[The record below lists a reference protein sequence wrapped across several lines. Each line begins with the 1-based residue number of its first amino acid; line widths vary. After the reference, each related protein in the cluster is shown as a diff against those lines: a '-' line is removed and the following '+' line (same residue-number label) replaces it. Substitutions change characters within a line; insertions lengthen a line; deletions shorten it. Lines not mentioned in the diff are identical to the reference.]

1 MISNVVNNVIRFRVI
16 VLALVLTGM
25 LVSLYT
31 IRIAPLDAI
40 PDISDPQIVIYAK
53 WPRSPQLLEAQV
65 TGPLINALTGSPDI
79 QSIRSTS
86 HMGYSFIYVIFSNA
100 AQRAKVQQLILDRIN
115 TIRPQL
121 PSDAIVTL
129 GPNASSIGWIYQY
142 AIVDHESGHD
152 MRELRLMNESQIKPA
167 LQAVPGVAEVASV
180 GGLEKQYQLKLFPPL
195 LVNAGIPIKQ
205 VISAVQDV
213 FQEAGGRMIEV
224 TNRDYQLRGAID
236 NDDIDKLEYLVLGRN
251 KEGKPIYLRDIGY
264 IQIGYDQRRST
275 VDLDGAGEVVGGV
288 VIMAQDQ
295 NVLAVSRSLDQ
306 KLKEISVSLPKGVE
320 IVTTYDRSSWIWA
333 TLKEFFATLVS
344 ELIIVSLITIL
355 FLRRLRA
362 AAGPIVILLL
372 SVLFTVLPMA
382 GFNQTINLFSL
393 AGLCIAIGAIDD
405 ATIVIVENCT
415 AELSRHKNLSAVE
428 KKALIVRSIT
438 AVAQPLLFSLLI
450 ILASFAPVF
459 FLEQREARLF
469 DPLAFTKTFAMAFS
483 TLLTLFLLPIVISW
497 IFRHHTESSGEQAAG
512 LRSLQLLQKNI
523 RYHKYAFTVLAVL
536 VLTLSIFIARRFAG
550 DFREQIEQLAVVASA
565 GIVVWAF
572 QRQRPASEDFGES
585 RAVAWYRSALRLMIK
600 HRYAFTGAGLVA
612 VMLAGFLLNRIG
624 KDFLPETDEGS
635 ILYMPSTLPGLPNR
649 EAGWVL
655 QQMDKKLKQFPEV
668 DRVFGKIGR
677 ADTSTDPAPLTMIE
691 TTVLLHPKSKWR
703 NGMTKEK
710 LLGEMD
716 NALQT
721 VGYVNTWVQPIR
733 ARVMMQSTGIQT
745 PVGLKVKGSDIAQV
759 EEISQ
764 QIETMLRDFPGTKSV
779 IAERISEGY
788 YVDVQNDL
796 ERMAQH
802 GVTVDEAMTTVRY
815 AIGGDNVVGI
825 KEANNVVTP
834 LNVQYSPEYTD
845 TLDKVRNTPVVTADG
860 RAVPLSDIATVS
872 VRKMPEMLRN
882 DDGHLSGY
890 VYIDLQNVTPADY
903 VEKAREY
910 LAKNL
915 MLPSGYSI
923 EWTGIYKYTQDAR
936 ARMRLIVP
944 VTLAIIFGL
953 LVLAFRS
960 VSESILTMMSVP
972 FAMVGGVFLQWIL
985 GYPMTTAVII
995 GYISLFAVAVQTG
1008 VLMVAFIREAL
1019 SRRTDDQSFI
1029 DAVIDGSVNRL
1040 RPKLMTVATIVLSL
1054 SMIPFSSGPGMEIMK
1069 PIAAPS
1075 IGGMVSSTIH
1085 VLFMTPCLFVI
1096 VEDFRRWRNRRSFKE
1111 TPELETQ
1118 CRAD

>member
-1 MISNVVNNVIRFRVI
+1 MISSIVSSVIRFRAI
-16 VLALVLTGM
+16 VLILVAAAVL
-25 LVSLYT
+25 LSIYT
-31 IRIAPLDAI
+31 IGVAPLDAI

-65 TGPLINALTGSPDI
+65 TGPLIKALTGSPDI

-86 HMGYSFIYVIFSNA
+86 HMGYSFIYIILSNG
-100 AQRAKVQQLILDRIN
+100 AQRARVQQLVLDRVN

-121 PSDAIVTL
+121 PPDATVTL

-142 AIVDHESGHD
+142 AIVDHEISHD

-167 LQAVPGVAEVASV
+167 IQAVPGVAEVASV

-195 LVNAGIPIKQ
+195 LVNAGISLKQ
-205 VISAVQDV
+205 VTTALQEV
-213 FQEAGGRMIEV
+213 FQEAGGRMIEI
-224 TNRDYQLRGAID
+224 TNRDYQLRGTISSG
-236 NDDIDKLEYLVLGRN
+236 DIDKLEYLVVGRN
-251 KEGKPIYLRDIGY
+251 KEGKPVYIRDIGY

-275 VDLDGAGEVVGGV
+275 VDLDGSGEVVGGIV
-288 VIMAQDQ
+288 VMEQDQ
-295 NVLAVSRSLDQ
+295 NVLAISRSLDQ
-306 KLKEISVSLPKGVE
+306 KLKQISASLPKGLE
-320 IVTTYDRSSWIWA
+320 IVTTYDRSAWIWA
-333 TLKEFFATLVS
+333 TLKEFFGTLISELVIVTLV
-344 ELIIVSLITIL
+344 TIL
-355 FLRRLRA
+355 FLRKLRA

-382 GFNQTINLFSL
+382 GFDQTINLFSL

-415 AELSRHKNLSAVE
+415 SELSRRKNLSLAE

-450 ILASFAPVF
+450 ILASFLPVF
-459 FLEQREARLF
+459 FLEEREARLF

-497 IFRHHTESSGEQAAG
+497 IFVRETAQGYEDNASARFGQAAQKF
-512 LRSLQLLQKNI
+512 LR
-523 RYHKYAFTVLAVL
+523 RYRYAFTAAGALLLISSVL
-536 VLTLSIFIARRFAG
+536 VLRRFAG
-550 DFREQIEQLAVVASA
+550 DFTEKIEQLAVVLMAA
-565 GIVVWAF
+565 IVVWLF
-572 QRQRPASEDFGES
+572 QRNRVASENFGES
-585 RAVAWYRSALRLMIK
+585 RAVGWYRSALRLMIK
-600 HRYAFTGAGLVA
+600 HRYAFTSAGLVTVIA
-612 VMLAGFLLNRIG
+612 AAFLLSGIG

-655 QQMDKKLKQFPEV
+655 QQMDKKIKQFPEV

-691 TTVLLHPKSKWR
+691 TTVLLHPKSQWR
-703 NGMTKEK
+703 NGMTKDR
-710 LLGEMD
+710 LVAEMD

-745 PVGLKVKGSDIAQV
+745 PVGIKVKGPEISQV

-764 QIETMLRDFPGTKSV
+764 HIEGLLRGFPGTKSV

-796 ERMAQH
+796 EKMAQH
-802 GVTVDEAMTTVRY
+802 GVTPDEAMLTVRY
-815 AIGGDNVVGI
+815 AIGGDNIVSI
-825 KEANNVVTP
+825 KEPDNTVIP
-834 LNVQYSPEYTD
+834 LSVQYSPEYTD
-845 TLDKVRNTPVVTADG
+845 TLDKVKNTPVITADG
-860 RAVPLSDIATVS
+860 RAIPLSEIGNVS

-882 DDGHLSGY
+882 DDGNLSGY
-890 VYIDLQNVTPADY
+890 VYVDLQNISASDY
-903 VEKAREY
+903 VDKARGF
-910 LAKNL
+910 LASNL
-915 MLPSGYSI
+915 TLPTGYSI
-923 EWTGIYKYTQDAR
+923 EWTGLQQYTEAAR
-936 ARMRLIVP
+936 ARLRLIVP
-944 VTLAIIFGL
+944 LTLVIIFGL

-972 FAMVGGVFLQWIL
+972 FAMVGGVFLQWAL

-1008 VLMVAFIREAL
+1008 VIMVAFIREAL
-1019 SRRTDDQSFI
+1019 HRKTEDQSYV
-1029 DAVIDGSVNRL
+1029 DAVVDGSVTRL

-1054 SMIPFSSGPGMEIMK
+1054 SLIPFSTGTGMEIMK

-1096 VEDFRRWRNRRSFKE
+1096 VEDFRQYWRRRSMRK
-1111 TPELETQ
+1111 T
-1118 CRAD
+1118 A

>member
-1 MISNVVNNVIRFRVI
+1 MISSIVKTVIRFRLI
-16 VLALVLTGM
+16 VLILVLAGVA
-25 LVSLYT
+25 VSLYT

-65 TGPLINALTGSPDI
+65 TEPLNNALAGSPDI

-86 HMGYSFIYVIFSNA
+86 HMGYSFIYVILSNGG
-100 AQRAKVQQLILDRIN
+100 QRPRVQQLVLDRVN

-121 PSDAIVTL
+121 PSDATITL

-142 AIVDHESGHD
+142 AIVDHEKSRD
-152 MRELRLMNESQIKPA
+152 MRELRLMNESQIKSA
-167 LQAVPGVAEVASV
+167 LQSIPGVAEVASV
-180 GGLEKQYQLKLFPPL
+180 GGLEKQYQLKIFPPL
-195 LVNAGIPIKQ
+195 LANAGISLKQ
-205 VISAVQDV
+205 VINAVREV

-236 NDDIDKLEYLVLGRN
+236 NNDIDKLEYLVLGRN
-251 KEGKPIYLRDIGY
+251 KEGKPVYLRDIGY

-275 VDLDGAGEVVGGV
+275 VDLDGTGEVVGGV
-288 VIMAQDQ
+288 VIIEQDQ
-295 NVLAVSRSLDQ
+295 NVLAITRLLNQ
-306 KLKEISVSLPKGVE
+306 KLMEVSASLPKGVE

-333 TLKEFFATLVS
+333 TLKEFFGTLLT
-344 ELIIVSLITIL
+344 ELVIVSLVTIL
-355 FLRRLRA
+355 FLRNLRA

-372 SVLFTVLPMA
+372 SVLFTVMPMA
-382 GFNQTINLFSL
+382 AFNQTINLFSL

-415 AELSRHKNLSAVE
+415 AELSRRKNLSAAE
-428 KKALIVRSIT
+428 KKALVVRSIT

-450 ILASFAPVF
+450 ILASFVPVF
-459 FLEQREARLF
+459 FLEEREARLF

-483 TLLTLFLLPIVISW
+483 TLLTLLLLPIVISW
-497 IFRHHTESSGEQAAG
+497 IFVRQTEEADQDGRAVRLLQAAKKN
-512 LRSLQLLQKNI
+512 LRRYRYASTAFGALLL
-523 RYHKYAFTVLAVL
+523 TSSVLL
-536 VLTLSIFIARRFAG
+536 ARRFAG
-550 DFREQIEQLAVVASA
+550 DFTEKIEQLAAVLVAA
-565 GIVVWAF
+565 IVVWLF
-572 QRQRPASEDFGES
+572 QRNRTASETFGES

-600 HRYAFTGAGLVA
+600 HRYVFTGAGLIA
-612 VMLAGFLLNRIG
+612 VIAAAFLLHGIG

-668 DRVFGKIGR
+668 NRVFGKIGR

-691 TTVLLHPKSKWR
+691 TTVLLRPKSKWR
-703 NGMTKEK
+703 SGMTKDK
-710 LLGEMD
+710 LVAEMD
-716 NALQT
+716 SALQT

-745 PVGLKVKGSDIAQV
+745 PVGIKVKGTDLSQV
-759 EEISQ
+759 ERISQ
-764 QIETMLRDFPGTKSV
+764 QIETLLRGFPGTKSV

-802 GVTVDEAMTTVRY
+802 GVTVDEAMLTVRY
-815 AIGGDNVVGI
+815 AIGGDNVVSI
-825 KEANNVVTP
+825 KDADNVATP
-834 LNVQYSPEYTD
+834 LNVQYSPEYID
-845 TLDKVRNTPVVTADG
+845 TLEKVKTTPVVTADG
-860 RAVPLSDIATVS
+860 RAIPLNNIANVS

-890 VYIDLQNVTPADY
+890 VYIDLQDVTAADY
-903 VEKAREY
+903 VGKAREF
-910 LAKNL
+910 LSKNL
-915 MLPSGYSI
+915 ALPPGYSM
-923 EWTGIYKYTQDAR
+923 EWTGVYKYTEDAR

-944 VTLAIIFGL
+944 LTLLIIFGL

-972 FAMVGGVFLQWIL
+972 FAMVGGVFLQWAL

-1008 VLMVAFIREAL
+1008 VIMVAFIREAL
-1019 SRRTDDQSFI
+1019 ARKTEDQSYI
-1029 DAVIDGSVNRL
+1029 DAVVDGSVTRL

-1054 SMIPFSSGPGMEIMK
+1054 SLIPFSTGTGMEIMK
-1069 PIAAPS
+1069 PIATPS

-1096 VEDFRRWRNRRSFKE
+1096 VEDFRRYWRRRSLRK
-1111 TPELETQ
+1111 T
-1118 CRAD
+1118 A

>member
-1 MISNVVNNVIRFRVI
+1 MISNIIKNVIRFRII
-16 VLALVLTGM
+16 VLALVLAAIV
-25 LVSLYT
+25 VSLYT

-65 TGPLINALTGSPDI
+65 TEPLINALTGSPDI

-86 HMGYSFIYVIFSNA
+86 HMGYSFIYVILSA
-100 AQRAKVQQLILDRIN
+100 GAQRARVQQLVIDRVN

-121 PSDAIVTL
+121 PADATITL

-142 AIVDHESGHD
+142 AIVDHETSHD

-180 GGLEKQYQLKLFPPL
+180 GGLEKQYQLKIFPPL
-195 LVNAGIPIKQ
+195 LANAGVSLKQ
-205 VISAVQDV
+205 VVTAVQQV

-224 TNRDYQLRGAID
+224 TNRDYQLRGTID
-236 NDDIDKLEYLVLGRN
+236 NTDIDKLEYLLVGRD
-251 KEGKPIYLRDIGY
+251 KEGQPVYLKDIGY
-264 IQIGYDQRRST
+264 LQIGYDQRRST
-275 VDLDGAGEVVGGV
+275 VDLDGNGEVVGGI
-288 VIMAQDQ
+288 VIMEQDQ
-295 NVLAVSRSLDQ
+295 NVLAITRSLD
-306 KLKEISVSLPKGVE
+306 KRLKDISASLPKGVE
-320 IVTTYDRSSWIWA
+320 IITTYDRSSWIWA
-333 TLKEFFATLVS
+333 TLKEFFATLLS
-344 ELIIVSLITIL
+344 ELVIVSLVTIL
-355 FLRRLRA
+355 FLRNLRA
-362 AAGPIVILLL
+362 AVGPIVILLL

-382 GFNQTINLFSL
+382 GFDQTINLFSL

-415 AELSRHKNLSAVE
+415 AELARHKELSAAD
-428 KKALIVRSIT
+428 KRALVVRSIT

-483 TLLTLFLLPIVISW
+483 TLLTLCLLPIVISW
-497 IFRHHTESSGEQAAG
+497 IFGRETNAAYQESASGRLVQFA
-512 LRSLQLLQKNI
+512 QKNMR
-523 RYHKYAFTVLAVL
+523 RYRYVFTAFGVLIV
-536 VLTLSIFIARRFAG
+536 VLSILGARRFAG
-550 DFREQIEQLAVVASA
+550 DFTEKIEQLAVVVVAA
-565 GIVVWAF
+565 IGIWMF
-572 QRQRPASEDFGES
+572 QRRRTSSENFGES
-585 RAVAWYRSALRLMIK
+585 RGVAWYRSALRLMIK
-600 HRYAFTGAGLVA
+600 HRYAFTGAGLIA
-612 VMLAGFLLNRIG
+612 VIAAAFLLTRIG

-668 DRVFGKIGR
+668 ERVFGKIGR

-703 NGMTKEK
+703 TGMTKDK
-710 LLGEMD
+710 LVAEMD
-716 NALQT
+716 SALQT

-745 PVGLKVKGSDIAQV
+745 PVGIKVKGPEISEV
-759 EEISQ
+759 ERISQ
-764 QIETMLRDFPGTKSV
+764 QIESLLRDVPGTKSV

-796 ERMAQH
+796 ERMARH
-802 GVTVDEAMTTVRY
+802 GVTVDEAMLTVRY
-815 AIGGDNVVGI
+815 AIGGDNVVGV

-834 LNVQYSPEYTD
+834 LSVQYSPEYID
-845 TLDKVRNTPVVTADG
+845 TLEKVKTTPVVMADG
-860 RAVPLSDIATVS
+860 RAIPLSDIANVS

-890 VYIDLQNVTPADY
+890 VYIDLQNVTAADY
-903 VEKAREY
+903 VDNARGF

-915 MLPSGYSI
+915 SLPPGYSI
-923 EWTGIYKYTQDAR
+923 EWTGVYQYTQDAR

-944 VTLAIIFGL
+944 LTLLIIFGL
-953 LVLAFRS
+953 LVTAFRS

-972 FAMVGGVFLQWIL
+972 FAMVGGVFLQWAL

-1019 SRRTDDQSFI
+1019 ARKTGDQSYI
-1029 DAVIDGSVNRL
+1029 DAVVEGSVSRL

-1054 SMIPFSSGPGMEIMK
+1054 SLIPFSTGPGMEIMK

-1075 IGGMVSSTIH
+1075 IGGMVSSSIH

-1096 VEDFRRWRNRRSFKE
+1096 VEDFRLYWQRR
-1111 TPELETQ
+1111 
-1118 CRAD
+1118 RALRKTA

>member
-1 MISNVVNNVIRFRVI
+1 MISRIISNVIRFRLVVLI
-16 VLALVLTGM
+16 LVLAGVAAS
-25 LVSLYT
+25 VYT

-65 TGPLINALTGSPDI
+65 TEPLISALTGSSDI

-86 HMGYSFIYVIFSNA
+86 HMGYSFIYVILNNG
-100 AQRAKVQQLILDRIN
+100 AQRARVQQLVLDRIN

-121 PSDAIVTL
+121 PSDAVITL

-142 AIVDHESGHD
+142 AIVDRESSHD
-152 MRELRLMNESQIKPA
+152 IRELRLLNESQIKPA
-167 LQAVPGVAEVASV
+167 LQSVPGVAEVASV
-180 GGLEKQYQLKLFPPL
+180 GGLEKQYQLKIFPPL
-195 LVNAGIPIKQ
+195 LVNAGIPLKQ
-205 VISAVQDV
+205 VIAALQDV

-236 NDDIDKLEYLVLGRN
+236 SKDIDKLEYLVLGRN
-251 KEGKPIYLRDIGY
+251 KEGKPVYLRDIGY

-275 VDLDGAGEVVGGV
+275 VDLDGSGEVVGGI
-288 VIMAQDQ
+288 VIMEQDQ
-295 NVLAVSRSLDQ
+295 NVLAITRALDR
-306 KLKEISVSLPKGVE
+306 KLKEVTASLPAGVE
-320 IVTTYDRSSWIWA
+320 IIPTYDRSAWIWA
-333 TLKEFFATLVS
+333 TLKEFFATLIS
-344 ELIIVSLITIL
+344 ELVIVSLVTIL

-372 SVLFTVLPMA
+372 SVLFTVLPMTA
-382 GFNQTINLFSL
+382 FDQTINLFSL

-415 AELSRHKNLSAVE
+415 AELSRHRNLSSSE
-428 KKALIVRSIT
+428 RRDLIVRAIT

-450 ILASFAPVF
+450 ILASFVPVF

-483 TLLTLFLLPIVISW
+483 TLLTLLLLPIVILW
-497 IFRHHTESSGEQAAG
+497 IFRKHTDVIAQEGG
-512 LRSLQLLQKNI
+512 RGRLVRLLQKNVR
-523 RYHKYAFTVLAVL
+523 RYKYAFTAAAALFLTASVVL
-536 VLTLSIFIARRFAG
+536 ARRFAG
-550 DFREQIEQLAVVASA
+550 DFTEQMEQLALVVTAA
-565 GIVVWAF
+565 MLIWIF
-572 QRQRPASEDFGES
+572 QRQRPPVEDFGES
-585 RAVAWYRSALRLMIK
+585 RAVARYRSALRLMIK
-600 HRYAFTGAGLVA
+600 HRYAFTGAGLIA
-612 VMLAGFLLNRIG
+612 VIAAAFLLTGIG

-668 DRVFGKIGR
+668 ERVFGKIGR

-691 TTVLLHPKSKWR
+691 TTVLLRPKSRWR
-703 NGMTKEK
+703 NGMTKDK
-710 LLGEMD
+710 LVGEMD

-721 VGYVNTWVQPIR
+721 IGYVNTWVQPIR

-745 PVGLKVKGSDIAQV
+745 PVGIKVRGPEISQLED
-759 EEISQ
+759 ISQ
-764 QIETMLRDFPGTKSV
+764 QIESMLRDFPGTKSV

-796 ERMAQH
+796 ERMAEH
-802 GVTVDEAMTTVRY
+802 GVTVDEAMMTVRY
-815 AIGGDNVVGI
+815 AIGGDNVVGV
-825 KEANNVVTP
+825 KDANNVVTP

-845 TLDKVRNTPVVTADG
+845 TLEKVKGTPVVTADG
-860 RAVPLSDIATVS
+860 RAVPLSDVATVA

-890 VYIDLQNVTPADY
+890 VYVDLQNITPSDY
-903 VEKAREY
+903 VEKAREF

-915 MLPSGYSI
+915 TLPPGYSI
-923 EWTGIYKYTQDAR
+923 EWTGVYKYTEEAR
-936 ARMRLIVP
+936 ARMRVIIP
-944 VTLAIIFGL
+944 ITLVIIFGL
-953 LVLAFRS
+953 LVVAFRS
-960 VSESILTMMSVP
+960 ISESILTMMSVP
-972 FAMVGGVFLQWIL
+972 FAMVGGVFLQRAL

-1019 SRRTDDQSFI
+1019 ARRTEDQSFI

-1054 SMIPFSSGPGMEIMK
+1054 SLIPFSTGPGMEIMK

-1096 VEDFRRWRNRRSFKE
+1096 IEDLREWRNRRSLKK
-1111 TPELETQ
+1111 T
-1118 CRAD
+1118 A

>member
-1 MISNVVNNVIRFRVI
+1 MISRIISNVIRFRLVVLI
-16 VLALVLTGM
+16 LVLAGVAAS
-25 LVSLYT
+25 VYT

-65 TGPLINALTGSPDI
+65 TEPLISALTGSSDI

-86 HMGYSFIYVIFSNA
+86 HMGYSFIYVILNNG
-100 AQRAKVQQLILDRIN
+100 AQRARVQQLVLDRIN

-121 PSDAIVTL
+121 PSDAIITL

-142 AIVDHESGHD
+142 AIVDRESSHD
-152 MRELRLMNESQIKPA
+152 IRELRLMNESQIKPA
-167 LQAVPGVAEVASV
+167 LQSVPGIAEVASV
-180 GGLEKQYQLKLFPPL
+180 GGLEKQYQLKIFPPL
-195 LVNAGIPIKQ
+195 LVNAGISLKQ
-205 VISAVQDV
+205 VIAALQDV

-236 NDDIDKLEYLVLGRN
+236 SKDIDKLEYLVLGRN
-251 KEGKPIYLRDIGY
+251 KEGKPVYLRDIGY

-275 VDLDGAGEVVGGV
+275 VDLDGSGEVVGGI
-288 VIMAQDQ
+288 VIMEQDQ
-295 NVLAVSRSLDQ
+295 NVLAITRALDR
-306 KLKEISVSLPKGVE
+306 KLKEVTASLPAGVE
-320 IVTTYDRSSWIWA
+320 IIPTYDRSAWIWA
-333 TLKEFFATLVS
+333 TLKEFFATLIS
-344 ELIIVSLITIL
+344 ELVIVSLVTIL

-372 SVLFTVLPMA
+372 SVLFTVLPMTA
-382 GFNQTINLFSL
+382 FDQTINLFSL

-415 AELSRHKNLSAVE
+415 AELSRHRNLSSSE
-428 KKALIVRSIT
+428 RRDLIVRAIT

-450 ILASFAPVF
+450 ILASFVPVF

-483 TLLTLFLLPIVISW
+483 TLLTLLLLPIVILW
-497 IFRHHTESSGEQAAG
+497 IFRKHTDVIAQEGG
-512 LRSLQLLQKNI
+512 RGRLVRLLQKNVR
-523 RYHKYAFTVLAVL
+523 RYKYAFTAAAALFLTASVVL
-536 VLTLSIFIARRFAG
+536 ARRFAG
-550 DFREQIEQLAVVASA
+550 DFTEQMEQLALVVTAA
-565 GIVVWAF
+565 MLIWIF
-572 QRQRPASEDFGES
+572 QRQRPPVEDFGES
-585 RAVAWYRSALRLMIK
+585 RAVARYRSALRLMIK
-600 HRYAFTGAGLVA
+600 HRYAFTGAGLIA
-612 VMLAGFLLNRIG
+612 VIAAAFLLTGIG

-668 DRVFGKIGR
+668 ERVFGKIGR

-691 TTVLLHPKSKWR
+691 TTVLLRPKSRWR
-703 NGMTKEK
+703 NGMTKDK
-710 LLGEMD
+710 LVGEMD

-721 VGYVNTWVQPIR
+721 IGYVNTWVQPIR

-745 PVGLKVKGSDIAQV
+745 PVGIKVRGPEISQLED
-759 EEISQ
+759 ISQ

-796 ERMAQH
+796 ERMAEH
-802 GVTVDEAMTTVRY
+802 GVTVDEAMMTVRY
-815 AIGGDNVVGI
+815 AIGGDNVVGV
-825 KEANNVVTP
+825 KDANNVVTP

-845 TLDKVRNTPVVTADG
+845 TLEKVKGTPVVTADG
-860 RAVPLSDIATVS
+860 RAVPLSDVATVA

-890 VYIDLQNVTPADY
+890 VYVDLQNITPSDY
-903 VEKAREY
+903 VEKAREF

-915 MLPSGYSI
+915 TLPPGYSI
-923 EWTGIYKYTQDAR
+923 EWTGVYKYTEEAR
-936 ARMRLIVP
+936 ARMRVIIP
-944 VTLAIIFGL
+944 ITLVIIFGL
-953 LVLAFRS
+953 LVVAFRS
-960 VSESILTMMSVP
+960 ISESILTMMSVP
-972 FAMVGGVFLQWIL
+972 FAMVGGVFLQRAL

-1019 SRRTDDQSFI
+1019 ARRTEDQSFI

-1054 SMIPFSSGPGMEIMK
+1054 SLIPFSTGPGMEIMK

-1096 VEDFRRWRNRRSFKE
+1096 IEDLREWRNRRSLKK
-1111 TPELETQ
+1111 T
-1118 CRAD
+1118 A

>member
-1 MISNVVNNVIRFRVI
+1 MISRIISNVIRFRLVVLI
-16 VLALVLTGM
+16 LVLAGVAAS
-25 LVSLYT
+25 VYT

-65 TGPLINALTGSPDI
+65 TEPLISALTGSSDI

-86 HMGYSFIYVIFSNA
+86 HMGYSFIYVILNNG
-100 AQRAKVQQLILDRIN
+100 AQRARVQQLVLDRIN

-121 PSDAIVTL
+121 PSDAVITL

-142 AIVDHESGHD
+142 AIVDRESSHD
-152 MRELRLMNESQIKPA
+152 IRELRLMNESQIKPA
-167 LQAVPGVAEVASV
+167 LQSVPGIAEVASV
-180 GGLEKQYQLKLFPPL
+180 GGLEKQYQLKIFPPL
-195 LVNAGIPIKQ
+195 LVNAGISLKQ
-205 VISAVQDV
+205 VIAALQDV

-236 NDDIDKLEYLVLGRN
+236 SKDIDKLEYLVLGRN
-251 KEGKPIYLRDIGY
+251 KEGKPVYLRDIGY

-275 VDLDGAGEVVGGV
+275 VDLDGSGEVVGGI
-288 VIMAQDQ
+288 VIMEQDQ
-295 NVLAVSRSLDQ
+295 NVLAITRALDR
-306 KLKEISVSLPKGVE
+306 KLKEVTASLPAGVE
-320 IVTTYDRSSWIWA
+320 IIPTYDRSAWIWA
-333 TLKEFFATLVS
+333 TLKEFFATLIS
-344 ELIIVSLITIL
+344 ELVIVSLVTIL

-372 SVLFTVLPMA
+372 SVLFTVLPMTA
-382 GFNQTINLFSL
+382 FDQTINLFSL

-415 AELSRHKNLSAVE
+415 AELSRHRNLSSSE
-428 KKALIVRSIT
+428 RRDLIVRAIT

-450 ILASFAPVF
+450 ILASFVPVF

-483 TLLTLFLLPIVISW
+483 TLLTLLLLPIVILW
-497 IFRHHTESSGEQAAG
+497 IFRKHTDVIAQEGG
-512 LRSLQLLQKNI
+512 RGRLVRLLQKNVR
-523 RYHKYAFTVLAVL
+523 RYKYAFTAAAALFLTASVVL
-536 VLTLSIFIARRFAG
+536 ARRFAG
-550 DFREQIEQLAVVASA
+550 DFTEQMEQLALVVTAA
-565 GIVVWAF
+565 MLIWIF
-572 QRQRPASEDFGES
+572 QRQRPPVEDFGES
-585 RAVAWYRSALRLMIK
+585 RAVARYRSALRLMIK
-600 HRYAFTGAGLVA
+600 HRYAFTGAGLIA
-612 VMLAGFLLNRIG
+612 VIAAAFLLTGIG

-668 DRVFGKIGR
+668 ERVFGKIGR

-691 TTVLLHPKSKWR
+691 TTVLLRPKSRWR
-703 NGMTKEK
+703 NGMTKDK
-710 LLGEMD
+710 LVGEMD

-721 VGYVNTWVQPIR
+721 IGYVNTWVQPIR

-745 PVGLKVKGSDIAQV
+745 PVGIKVRGPEISQLED
-759 EEISQ
+759 ISQ

-796 ERMAQH
+796 ERMAEH
-802 GVTVDEAMTTVRY
+802 GVTVDEAMMTVRY
-815 AIGGDNVVGI
+815 AIGGDNVVGV
-825 KEANNVVTP
+825 KDANNVVTP

-845 TLDKVRNTPVVTADG
+845 TLEKVKGTPVVTADG
-860 RAVPLSDIATVS
+860 RAVPLSDVATVA

-890 VYIDLQNVTPADY
+890 VYVDLQNITPSDY
-903 VEKAREY
+903 VEKAREF

-915 MLPSGYSI
+915 TLPPGYSI
-923 EWTGIYKYTQDAR
+923 EWTGVYKYTEEAR
-936 ARMRLIVP
+936 ARMRVIIP
-944 VTLAIIFGL
+944 ITLVIIFGL
-953 LVLAFRS
+953 LVVAFRS
-960 VSESILTMMSVP
+960 ISESILTMMSVP
-972 FAMVGGVFLQWIL
+972 FAMVGGVFLQRAL

-1019 SRRTDDQSFI
+1019 ARRTEDQSFI

-1054 SMIPFSSGPGMEIMK
+1054 SLIPFSTGPGMEIMK

-1096 VEDFRRWRNRRSFKE
+1096 IEDLREWRNRRSLKK
-1111 TPELETQ
+1111 T
-1118 CRAD
+1118 A